1 MALEVEIFLIGGIVG
16 LIVGVI
22 IARFYFKSRIETKN
36 IGQVIE
42 YAMVHKD
49 IKRLVSIAKQLET
62 LIKDLE
68 GCSEDITNRLEL
80 VEDIEINFP
89 SIEEEQRARAQ
100 AREEE
105 EV

>member
-1 MALEVEIFLIGGIVG
+1 MALEIEIFLLGGMGG

-49 IKRLVSIAKQLET
+49 IKRLVSMAKRLET
-62 LIKDLE
+62 LVEGLE

-80 VEDIEINFP
+80 VEDIEINFT
-89 SIEEEQRARAQ
+89 SIEEEQDSN
-100 AREEE
+100 
-105 EV
+105 